1 MEKEL
6 YEQMLNLPALKVDKV
21 EFTDKTIRINCY
33 LETPSGQCPICLES
47 VNTVKSYRTMPEKMY
62 ECITN
67 LPSSGFVR
75 IPD

>member
-33 LETPSGQCPICLES
+33 LETPSAA
-47 VNTVKSYRTMPEKMY
+47 RTK
-62 ECITN
+62 
-67 LPSSGFVR
+67 
-75 IPD
+75 